1 MPGKMKS
8 ACTGCGGEI
17 LYEKDSTGEETVVA
31 VPSEYVNLCRTC
43 ATKEV
48 RSGTYSTAESESDV
62 DFENER
68 NLASR
73 TGGASDH
80 TDFAKEKV

>member
-31 VPSEYVNLCRTC
+31 APGKYANLCRTC
-43 ATKEV
+43 ATKEAG
-48 RSGTYSTAESESDV
+48 SGTDSSAESESDV

-68 NLASR
+68 NLVLR

-80 TDFAKEKV
+80 TDFAKEKA